1 MSEQKIN
8 YPFQVVAEIVKG
20 IAWPIAALIIFFYL
34 KLPIISFISTLSHKE
49 VAPKE
54 QARVE
59 VKNVFMEKEW
69 THIQKRNPNLIP
81 VSHKVPF
88 RKLKTAPANKEKLND
103 EFGILSKKLDL
114 LTKKVEGIQKTLP
127 KKIVKQKQVKV
138 VHKAA
143 ISSCVPNSCSSL
155 NKTTEHT
162 KTIHLVKHSS

>member
-20 IAWPIAALIIFFYL
+20 LAWPTAALIIFFYL
-34 KLPIISFISTLSHKE
+34 KLPIVSFISTLSHKE

-69 THIQKRNPNLIP
+69 VQVQKRNNKI
-81 VSHKVPF
+81 STSRKVQF
-88 RKLKTAPANKEKLND
+88 KKLKTAPTDKVKLNQ
-103 EFGILSKKLDL
+103 EFGALSKKLDI

-143 ISSCVPNSCSSL
+143 ISSRVPSSCSTL
-155 NKTTEHT
+155 KKTTAHT
-162 KTIHLVKHSS
+162 KTIHVVKHSP